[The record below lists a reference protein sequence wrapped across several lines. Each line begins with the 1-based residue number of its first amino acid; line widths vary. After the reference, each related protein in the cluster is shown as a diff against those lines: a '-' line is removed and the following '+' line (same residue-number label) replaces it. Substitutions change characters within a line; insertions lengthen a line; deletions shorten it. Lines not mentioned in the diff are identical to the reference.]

1 MKTAMKTI
9 IRKTAKLFTVFAT
22 LAATCIGSS
31 TSRALVCLDCIG
43 DEGGGSGGSPSTI
56 GTLSGCV
63 TATEARV
70 NTAVSD
76 TGLLWTSRSGD
87 TMSIRRVLIRLRVGG
102 SSTETFTMTGDDG
115 CYSVTWSRI
124 GGSFPASGELA
135 VIWASPDMALDSQ
148 QTTAPSRLFT
158 IHDGPLYGDL
168 VTTRSVSM
176 NANTTRNV
184 TVTSGEKEAAY
195 LTAEEFYARVVRQS
209 ATLLNTMKGVAVHIN
224 SVPFSAVTPN
234 ALDVHMS
241 GGTAVANAFTE
252 AHELGHMVAWRS
264 FGLALTPFRADFMD
278 YMCDS
283 NPTHSWTSIECE
295 KAAWNEGFASLVGA
309 AWMWA
314 RSAPRPVIP
323 VITSGFNLENGT
335 CTTPGRNNEGC
346 QAKALWD
353 IYDNPVGDDDGIQ
366 GRSMVS
372 ITRVLRAYPDHCIV
386 PFVSD
391 NRCSNE
397 GDPIGLNAF
406 DLNALNHL
414 DFRGNW
420 SAELGSTQIPLIDA
434 IYTQN
439 SLVGGDNN

>member
-1 MKTAMKTI
+1 MKSLIRTAS
-9 IRKTAKLFTVFAT
+9 KLFTVFAT
-22 LAATCIGSS
+22 LAVTCIGSS
-31 TSRALVCLDCIG
+31 TSHARVCLDCNDG
-43 DEGGGSGGSPSTI
+43 GGGGGSGGPPSTI

-70 NTAVSD
+70 NPAASD
-76 TGLLWTSRSGD
+76 TGLLWTSRPGD
-87 TMSIRRVLIRLRVGG
+87 TMPVRRVLLRLRVGG

-115 CYSVTWSRI
+115 CYSLTWTSI
-124 GGSFPASGELA
+124 GTSFPVSGELA
-135 VIWASPDMALDSQ
+135 VIWASPDIALDTQ
-148 QTTAPSRLFT
+148 QTSAPGRLFT
-158 IHDGPLYGDL
+158 IHDGPLYPDL

-195 LTAEEFYARVVRQS
+195 LTAEELYARVVRQS
-209 ATLLNTMKGVAVHIN
+209 ATLLDTMKGVAVHIN
-224 SVPFSAVTPN
+224 SVPFSAVTPT

-241 GGTAVANAFTE
+241 GGMAVGNAFAE

-264 FGLALTPFRADFMD
+264 LGLALAPFRADFMD

-323 VITSGFNLENGT
+323 VTAAGFNLESGT

-353 IYDNPVGDDDGIQ
+353 IYDSRTGDDDGITDRAM
-366 GRSMVS
+366 GS
-372 ITRVLRAYPDHCIV
+372 ITRVLRAYPDHCL
-386 PFVSD
+386 FD

-397 GDPIGLNAF
+397 GDPLGLNAL

-420 SAELGSTQIPLIDA
+420 SAELGATQIPFIDA

-439 SLVGGDNN
+439 GVIGGDPN